1 MTVKLD
7 ANKILGKV
15 NELEKVLIPRASKI
29 ALNRAVF
36 DGMQAIRD
44 EGRTKNYTRYT
55 ISGFRFKKP
64 EPQGKNKLVASIF
77 INEDSNKGNARSDYL
92 RPQIFGG
99 KIFKTRFQKRLR
111 NTPVGAESDLDGL
124 VGKQPALFPNQT
136 AIPTGSQIIRRNA
149 KGGLSRGEYPKIV
162 ADLGG
167 VNSTNDKIRMRA
179 EGRRAKRAEQRKRR
193 RKGRTK
199 LGTESYFYMTED
211 MAAERPGLRSKKAG
225 IYYRNRAGKIG
236 LIFSINKD
244 PVYQKSLEFFDI
256 GERTV
261 KESFRRNLLK
271 EVKF

>member
-36 DGMQAIRD
+36 DGMEAIRD

-64 EPQGKNKLVASIF
+64 EAQGKNKLVASIF

-111 NTPVGAESDLDGL
+111 NTPVGASSKKGL
-124 VGKQPALFPNQT
+124 IGKEPALAPNET
-136 AIPTGSQIIRRNA
+136 AIPTGSQIVRRNA

-167 VNSTNDKIRMRA
+167 VNSTNDKIQMRA

-199 LGTESYFYMTED
+199 LGTESYFYMTKD

-236 LIFSINKD
+236 LVFSINKD
-244 PVYQKSLEFFDI
+244 PIYRKTLPFFEIAGD
-256 GERTV
+256 TV

>member
-36 DGMQAIRD
+36 DGMEAIRD

-77 INEDSNKGNARSDYL
+77 INTDSNKGNARSDYL

-136 AIPTGSQIIRRNA
+136 AIPTGSQIVRRNA

>member
-77 INEDSNKGNARSDYL
+77 INTDSNKGNARSDYL

-99 KIFKTRFQKRLR
+99 KIFKTRFQERLR

-136 AIPTGSQIIRRNA
+136 AIPTGSQIVRRNA

>member
-36 DGMQAIRD
+36 DGMEALRD
-44 EGRTKNYTRYT
+44 KGKSKNYTRYT

-64 EPQGKNKLVASIF
+64 EIQGKNKLVASIF
-77 INEDSNKGNARSDYL
+77 INEDASKGNARSDYL

-99 KIFKTRFQKRLR
+99 KIFKTRFQRRLR
-111 NTPVGAESDLDGL
+111 NTPVGASNKSGL
-124 VGKQPALFPNQT
+124 SGKQPAIAPNET
-136 AIPTGSQIIRRNA
+136 AIPTGSQLVRRNS
-149 KGGLSRGEYPKIV
+149 KGGLSRGEFPKIV
-162 ADLGG
+162 ADLAG
-167 VNSTNDKIRMRA
+167 VNSSNDKIQLRA

-199 LGTESYFYMTED
+199 LGTESYFYITED

-236 LIFSINKD
+236 LIFSINSD
-244 PVYQKSLEFFDI
+244 PVYQKSLDFFEI
-256 GERTV
+256 GEKTV
-261 KESFRRNLLK
+261 KESFKRNLLK

>member
-36 DGMQAIRD
+36 DGMEAIRD

-77 INEDSNKGNARSDYL
+77 INEDANKGNARSNYL

-111 NTPVGAESDLDGL
+111 NIPVGAESDLDGL

-136 AIPTGSQIIRRNA
+136 AIPTGSQIVRRNA

-162 ADLGG
+162 ADLAG
-167 VNSTNDKIRMRA
+167 VNSTNDKIQMRA

-225 IYYRNRAGKIG
+225 WHYRNRAGKIG

>member
-36 DGMQAIRD
+36 DAMTELREFGKRRGYRD
-44 EGRTKNYTRYT
+44 YSVR
-55 ISGFRFKKP
+55 GFRFTKP

-77 INEDSNKGNARSDYL
+77 INEDANKGNARSDYL

-111 NTPVGAESDLDGL
+111 NTPVGASSKKGL
-124 VGKQPALFPNQT
+124 IGKEPALAPNET
-136 AIPTGSQIIRRNA
+136 AIPTGSQIVRRNA

-162 ADLGG
+162 ADLAG
-167 VNSTNDKIRMRA
+167 VNSTNDKIQMRA

-199 LGTESYFYMTED
+199 LGTESYFYMTKD

-261 KESFRRNLLK
+261 KESFKRNLLK

>member
-136 AIPTGSQIIRRNA
+136 AIPTGSQIVRRNA